1 MCLYKMDYYSAIKNK
16 YRPLAATRIG
26 VDNIILKEV
35 KSDKDKNYV
44 SLSLM
49 YVI

>member
-1 MCLYKMDYYSAIKNK
+1 MDYHSAIKNK

-35 KSDKDKNYV
+35 SQTKTSTMHHYH
-44 SLSLM
+44 LCM
-49 YVI
+49 